1 MDLNIDNNAF
11 EHFVDRSEDFENKVP
26 LEKKKKK
33 KKKNVDSEFLDNKL
47 LGYTLVHPKRL
58 NKHDHCRVTKN
69 KYQEEG
75 RKCIYCII
83 QDIKDDGTLIVNG
96 YKSTYPNWT
105 INPRCK
111 FKQHRFYL
119 KTSN

>member
-1 MDLNIDNNAF
+1 MDLNI
-11 EHFVDRSEDFENKVP
+11 EHEPFPLTFVDRSEDFENKVP
-26 LEKKKKK
+26 PKKK

-83 QDIKDDGTLIVNG
+83 QDKKEDGTLIVNG
-96 YKSTYPNWT
+96 YKSTYPDWK
-105 INPRCK
+105 INPLCK
-111 FKQHRFYL
+111 FKQHRFYV
-119 KTSN
+119 KSS